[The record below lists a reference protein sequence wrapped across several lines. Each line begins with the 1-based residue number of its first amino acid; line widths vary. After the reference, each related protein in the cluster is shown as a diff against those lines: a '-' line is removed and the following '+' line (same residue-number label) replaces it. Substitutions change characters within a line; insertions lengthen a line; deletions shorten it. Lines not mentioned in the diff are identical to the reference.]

1 MYNKNIKVN
10 MRKKVLLLLYF
21 VAYYLGIILF
31 FYWINRRKQRILVF
45 HHIIP
50 DDYVNT
56 SFEQKIVCTSRSR
69 FEWMMAIVNKRLKVT
84 TELGEPESA
93 VITFDD
99 GYRAALIADEV
110 LAKSANKAYFFI
122 PIVNVDSFMPLWIDQ
137 IMAWFAYVPEGEYR
151 IVNRKVRIGDTL
163 SRQQEFSSLINTLYE
178 KYDKVSILGML
189 EDIYPFRDLPID
201 KAYFALRFK
210 GLTSEEI
217 LELKRKGHKIGG
229 HSVRHDILSMLDE
242 WELREDFKECSEYME
257 RLFNT
262 NLYAYPFGH
271 RRDVTPGV
279 MKECSQSV
287 FTLAAMNEYNSEASD
302 FSLSRMNI
310 SHYNSRFEIEA
321 SLSGFTQWLK
331 NVLR

>member
-1 MYNKNIKVN
+1 MYKKNIKVN
-10 MRKKVLLLLYF
+10 MRKELLCLFYF
-21 VAYYLGIILF
+21 VTYYLGIIPL
-31 FYWINRRKQRILVF
+31 FYWINRKEQRILVF

-50 DDYVNT
+50 DELINT

-84 TELGEPESA
+84 TELGEPNSA

-110 LAKSANKAYFFI
+110 LAKRANKAYFFI
-122 PIVNVDSFMPLWIDQ
+122 PIVNVDSYMPLWIDQ

-151 IVNRKVRIGDTL
+151 IANRKVRIGDTL
-163 SRQQEFSSLINTLYE
+163 SRQREFSSLINTLYE
-178 KYDKVSILGML
+178 KYDKISILEML
-189 EDIYPFRDLPID
+189 EDIYPFKDLPID
-201 KAYFALRFK
+201 KGYFALRFM
-210 GLTSEEI
+210 GLTAGEI

-229 HSVRHDILSMLDE
+229 HSVKHDILSMLDE
-242 WELREDFKECSEYME
+242 QELLEDFKECSEYMKSM
-257 RLFNT
+257 FNT

-271 RRDVTPGV
+271 RRDVTAGV
-279 MKECSQSV
+279 IKECSQSV
-287 FTLAAMNEYNSEASD
+287 FTLAVMNEYNSEASD

>member
-1 MYNKNIKVN
+1 
-10 MRKKVLLLLYF
+10 
-21 VAYYLGIILF
+21 
-31 FYWINRRKQRILVF
+31 
-45 HHIIP
+45 
-50 DDYVNT
+50 
-56 SFEQKIVCTSRSR
+56 
-69 FEWMMAIVNKRLKVT
+69 
-84 TELGEPESA
+84 
-93 VITFDD
+93 
-99 GYRAALIADEV
+99 
-110 LAKSANKAYFFI
+110 
-122 PIVNVDSFMPLWIDQ
+122 
-137 IMAWFAYVPEGEYR
+137 
-151 IVNRKVRIGDTL
+151 
-163 SRQQEFSSLINTLYE
+163 
-178 KYDKVSILGML
+178 ML

-287 FTLAAMNEYNSEASD
+287 FTLAVMNEYNSEASD
-302 FSLSRMNI
+302 FALSRMNI
-310 SHYNSRFEIEA
+310 SHYNSRLEIEA

>member
-1 MYNKNIKVN
+1 MNVPK
-10 MRKKVLLLLYF
+10 RVLLLLYYI
-21 VAYYLGIILF
+21 AYYLGVISL

-45 HHIIP
+45 HHVIP
-50 DDYVNT
+50 DEFVNT

-84 TELGEPESA
+84 TELGESKSA

-110 LAKSANKAYFFI
+110 LAKRANKAYFFI
-122 PIVNVDSFMPLWIDQ
+122 PIINVDSFMPLWIDQ

-151 IVNRKVRIGDTL
+151 IANHKVRIGDML
-163 SRQQEFSSLINTLYE
+163 SRQREFSSLANTLYD
-178 KYDKVSILGML
+178 KYDKIYILEML
-189 EDIYPFRDLPID
+189 EGIYPFKDLPID
-201 KAYFALRFK
+201 KAYFDLRFK

-242 WELREDFKECSEYME
+242 RELREDFKECSEYME
-257 RLFNT
+257 CLFNT

-271 RRDVTPGV
+271 RRDVTPSV

-287 FTLAAMNEYNSEASD
+287 FTLAVMNEYNSEASD

-331 NVLR
+331 NLLR

>member
-1 MYNKNIKVN
+1 
-10 MRKKVLLLLYF
+10 MRSLIYTLS
-21 VAYYLGIILF
+21 YYLGIIPL
-31 FYWINRRKQRILVF
+31 FYWINRKKQRILVF

-50 DDYVNT
+50 DEYVNAT
-56 SFEQKIVCTSRSR
+56 FEQKIVCTSRSK
-69 FEWMMAIVNKRLKVT
+69 FDWIMSIVNKRLKVT
-84 TELGEPESA
+84 TELKEPESA

-110 LAKSANKAYFFI
+110 LAKRANKAYFFI
-122 PIVNVDSFMPLWIDQ
+122 PIVNVDSFVPLWIDQ

-151 IVNRKVRIGDTL
+151 IANCKVRIGDML
-163 SRQQEFSSLINTLYE
+163 SRQWEFSSLINTLYK
-178 KYDKVSILGML
+178 KYDKVSILEML
-189 EDIYPFRDLPID
+189 EDIYPFKDLPID
-201 KAYFALRFK
+201 NAYFALRFK
-210 GLTSEEI
+210 GLTAGEI

-242 WELREDFKECSEYME
+242 QELREDFKECSEYMKS
-257 RLFNT
+257 LFNT

-279 MKECSQSV
+279 MKECAQSV
-287 FTLAAMNEYNSEASD
+287 FTLAVMNEYNPEASD
-302 FSLSRMNI
+302 LSLSRMNI